1 VGPSFTLFRV
11 AGIRVGVN
19 WSWAIVF
26 GLIVWS
32 LADRVFPA
40 EDPGHSAGTY
50 TAMALVA
57 ALVFF
62 ASLLLHELGHAVRAR
77 REGVEVAG
85 ITLWLFG
92 GVARLGGGLPG
103 AGAELRIALSGPLV
117 TAVLAV
123 VFVAVALAAPLPAAV
138 GGVLAWLGYVNVIL
152 LVFNLLPAFPL
163 DGGRVLRAARW
174 RSTGSLLAA
183 TRTAVRVSR
192 VLAFLIVAG
201 GLALVVYGDTIGG
214 LWLAFVG
221 WFLLQAA
228 RAESWH
234 AYAAERWR
242 SG

>member
-1 VGPSFTLFRV
+1 MGPSFTLFRI
-11 AGIRVGVN
+11 AGIRIGVN

-40 EDPGHSAGTY
+40 ADPGHAGGTY
-50 TAMALVA
+50 AAMAVVA

-92 GVARLGGGLPG
+92 GVARLGGALPG
-103 AGAELRIALSGPLV
+103 AGAELRIALAGPLV

-123 VFVAVALAAPLPAAV
+123 AFAVVALAAPLPAAV
-138 GGVLAWLGYVNVIL
+138 GGVVAWLGYVNVIL

-174 RSTGSLLAA
+174 RATGSLLAA

-192 VLAFLIVAG
+192 VLALLFVVG
-201 GLALVVYGDTIGG
+201 GFALVIYGDTIGG
-214 LWLAFVG
+214 IWLAFMG

-228 RAESWH
+228 RAEAWH
-234 AYAAERWR
+234 AFAVERWQGR
-242 SG
+242 